1 MNADKLLKLIESN
14 CVDEAII
21 QEFMDN
27 IHPEKYIT
35 KANILKLIERDK
47 NKKHT
52 NLESIKDEDKIIAY
66 LFIEMALCLDIAD
79 FGEKLS
85 SLVIDSAKLYK
96 DYYEKNYDSAECY
109 KLCRRIYNIIGVKY
123 SPLIFSIYDE
133 INNFNNVLANFSTK
147 YDTRIKTN
155 KSNDEI
161 YLFIH
166 GPENKYSNNAI
177 SFTYKDTEDLVQNL
191 PLLDEKLENWFDFR
205 NRISKNIKKYED
217 LKNDSLFIKSE
228 NIHDTQYAIYTYLNK
243 FDSLEFIEYR
253 VKLIQKYHEKEVDII
268 NVKEKIGF
276 KSDEY
281 ISKLDNINIDELIDN
296 IKVNAGKP
304 YEYEITIENIP
315 TSQMLFDSTSKAIK
329 RITDKDGYED
339 EGNFYKLTEQINEN
353 IFLNVTDTYVVND
366 KKNTFGVVMSVFY
379 FNEDF
384 DINDYITKLKTLYYK
399 KVESQ
404 FGRFDIADKEEFYA
418 AFDNASIS
426 DLGQTR
432 KELVKL
438 L

>member
-1 MNADKLLKLIESN
+1 MNADKLLNLISTGGYHHNE
-14 CVDEAII
+14 VI

-27 IHPEKYIT
+27 SHPEKYIT
-35 KANILKLIERDK
+35 KANILKLIERNK
-47 NKKHT
+47 NKKRT

-66 LFIEMALCLDIAD
+66 LFIETALCLDIAD

-85 SLVIDSAKLYK
+85 SLL
-96 DYYEKNYDSAECY
+96 EGYDSV
-109 KLCRRIYNIIGVKY
+109 KCREACRKIYNTIGVKY

-133 INNFNNVLANFSTK
+133 INNFNNILANFSTK
-147 YDTRIKTN
+147 YDTRIRTSE
-155 KSNDEI
+155 SNDEI
-161 YLFIH
+161 YLFIQ
-166 GPENKYSNNAI
+166 GPESKFSDNAI
-177 SFTYKDTEDLVQNL
+177 TFTYKDTEDLVQNL
-191 PLLDEKLENWFDFR
+191 PLLDEKLENWFDFK

-217 LKNDSLFIKSE
+217 LKKDSLFIKSE
-228 NIHDTQYAIYTYLNK
+228 NIHDTQYAIYTYLNN
-243 FDSLEFIEYR
+243 FDSPEFIEYR

-268 NVKEKIGF
+268 NVNEKF
-276 KSDEY
+276 RFNSDEY

-304 YEYEITIENIP
+304 YEYEIIIEDIP

-329 RITDKDGYED
+329 RITDKDGHD
-339 EGNFYKLTEQINEN
+339 SEGNFYKLTEQIDEN
-353 IFLNVTDTYVVND
+353 IFLNITDTYVVND

-399 KVESQ
+399 KVECQ

-418 AFDNASIS
+418 AFDNAQVS